1 MSASFPAPDR
11 GPAGATVGAYRLLH
25 RLGEGGMGVVHL
37 ALDVEGRAVALKVL
51 RPHVAADPLARQRL
65 SREVSVLRRVRHP
78 QVAEVLDA
86 DVAGDPPFVVTRFVP
101 GEPLD
106 DYVRAHG
113 PLSRPHLAV
122 TARTLAG
129 ALAAIHAAGIVHR
142 DVKPANVMVLDG
154 LPVLIDFG
162 IAHIA
167 DESRITHT
175 GLVMGTPG
183 YLSPELADG
192 APVTAATDW
201 WGWAATL
208 AFAAT
213 GRTPFGTGPIAVVL
227 DRVQRGAPDLTGIE
241 PRLLGA
247 FTAALTADPAMRPPH
262 ELLLAGLEG
271 RPAVRPVQR
280 PAAPA
285 ATRVTQAAAPQA
297 ARPALTE
304 PVPAVTQRVAPPPRP
319 TEPVRSAPT
328 RAIPPEPVRTAGAA
342 ALPAASPPAA
352 LPSAP
357 GRAAT
362 GTAPPGADA
371 DRQDGPDADPH
382 ALGVLL
388 LVLAGF
394 SLMAAVAPPGA
405 ATMAFL
411 AMAVARTVDRC
422 VIGLLRRR
430 HERGRRDSD
439 TAVTLLA
446 LPWTAVR
453 AVGATLLAS
462 IVPALVA
469 ISVAFMAGLL
479 GSESGGPQPSSR
491 LALTLGAAAGL
502 LIAWW
507 GPGGASLRGGTRSIV
522 RAATRRRT
530 PRVIA
535 YGLLGLVVLAAL
547 LTIGNG
553 NPPDW
558 GSLADQP
565 LLQQLV
571 ASNR

>member
-1 MSASFPAPDR
+1 
-11 GPAGATVGAYRLLH
+11 
-25 RLGEGGMGVVHL
+25 MGVVHL
-37 ALDVEGRAVALKVL
+37 ALAADGRAVALKVL

-86 DVAGDPPFVVTRFVP
+86 DVGGDPPFVVTRFVP
-101 GEPLD
+101 GQPLD
-106 DYVRAHG
+106 GYVRDHG

-122 TARTLAG
+122 TARALAG

-192 APVTAATDW
+192 APLTAATDW

-213 GRTPFGTGPIAVVL
+213 GRTPFGTGPVALVL

-247 FTAALTADPAMRPPH
+247 FTAALTADPAMRPPP

-271 RPAVRPVQR
+271 RPAARPVPPPVSPR
-280 PAAPA
+280 VPPAVTEAVPA
-285 ATRVTQAAAPQA
+285 VTGAV
-297 ARPALTE
+297 PAVTE
-304 PVPAVTQRVAPPPRP
+304 AVPAVTEAVPAVTEAVPAVTQRVASPRP
-319 TEPVRSAPT
+319 TEPQRSAPGPSSGSERPTT
-328 RAIPPEPVRTAGAA
+328 RPD
-342 ALPAASPPAA
+342 PAPA
-352 LPSAP
+352 
-357 GRAAT
+357 RAAT
-362 GTAPPGADA
+362 WTAPPRPDP
-371 DRQDGPDADPH
+371 DRQDGPDGDPH
-382 ALGVLL
+382 AVAILL
-388 LVLAGF
+388 MVLAGF

-405 ATMAFL
+405 ALMAAL
-411 AMAVARTVDRC
+411 AMTVARTVDRC
-422 VIGLLRRR
+422 VLGLLRRR
-430 HERGRRDSD
+430 NGRGRRDSD
-439 TAVTLLA
+439 TAITVLA

-453 AVGATLLAS
+453 AAGATLLAV

-469 ISVAFMAGLL
+469 VSVAFMAGVL
-479 GSESGGPQPSSR
+479 GSEGGPQPGSR

-502 LIAWW
+502 LTAWW
-507 GPGGASLRGGTRSIV
+507 GPGGTALRSGTRTIV

-530 PRVIA
+530 PRVITYA
-535 YGLLGLVVLAAL
+535 LLALVLLAAL
-547 LTIGNG
+547 ITIGNG

-558 GSLADQP
+558 GRLAGAP
-565 LLQQLV
+565 FLQQLIV
-571 ASNR
+571 SSR